1 MSRSIYA
8 ALALAAALLAAAA
21 CAGGPQYSPQNPAPY
36 DPESITFADTLAVDL
51 AAMEK
56 TPLGL
61 YIEDLTGGD
70 GATAQRGNLVSLHYI
85 GYLPDGTVFDASVG
99 GEPLQFRVGADEVIR
114 GWNLGVPGMRVG
126 GIRRIVI
133 RPSLG
138 YRGRAMGTIP
148 PNTTLVFDMKLLEVR

>member
-1 MSRSIYA
+1 MTRSLRP
-8 ALALAAALLAAAA
+8 ALALAAALLAASA
-21 CAGGPQYSPQNPAPY
+21 CAGGPRYSPENPAPY
-36 DPESITFADTLAVDL
+36 DPESIAFADTLAVDL

-61 YIEDLTGGD
+61 YIEDLAQGD
-70 GATAQRGNLVSLHYI
+70 GATAQRNSLVSLAYI

-99 GEPLQFRVGADEVIR
+99 GEPFQFRLGANEVIR

-126 GIRRIVI
+126 GIRRLVI

-138 YRGRAMGTIP
+138 YRGRAMGEIP
-148 PNTTLVFDMKLLEVR
+148 PNTTLVFDMKLLDVR